1 MWKHK
6 TRAQS
11 WAETCSAPAKQE
23 TVHNHQNQIDQNVKL
38 SPTSITVEGGV
49 SKWFRIRTVKSR
61 TCPKWKHTSEAC
73 RRMQATY
80 TDTHTCTEVNVL
92 HRMLISPGSLQS
104 WETDE
109 LLWSSRQLRTNAVDF
124 WSAFIPREEASLPG
138 LRQLLQTHALWQPLK
153 NGHRSKQMLQ
163 KQFLYSLTFLLTSLP
178 HLT

>member
-23 TVHNHQNQIDQNVKL
+23 MVHNHQNQIDQNVKL

-124 WSAFIPREEASLPG
+124 WSAFIPREEAGLPG
-138 LRQLLQTHALWQPLK
+138 LRQLLQTHAL
-153 NGHRSKQMLQ
+153 
-163 KQFLYSLTFLLTSLP
+163 
-178 HLT
+178 